1 MRKELSVPW
10 LGSLQTVR
18 ALAAATLLLCTMGV
32 HSVWA
37 QQQGYS
43 AVALQPPDVDV
54 IDRNHVSLM
63 TGKVQF
69 TIPALK
75 MGDVS
80 FTAYPS
86 SGYFPPVLDENYGNI
101 YPCYASDINTVG
113 FYHCAVSL
121 HVVALQASYGRQQA
135 KFILNS
141 NNTYSAYQ
149 QDGTSFVDN
158 VDVNGT
164 CTWVQRDG
172 TRIVY
177 YAYHN
182 ASTPL
187 CQSNNIYQVI
197 HPDGRIA
204 TYYYYGTLSTQA
216 NVSNPLLSIAT
227 NSGYLLKYN
236 YTGGAVYLGGET
248 SVTAINR
255 AFEKCDPAATSCS
268 LTASWPTATLT
279 YQNKTVFPSDNFNSL
294 GSYYNPSLHYI
305 FTISDEATRSHVF
318 ELDSYSR
325 IISYQPPQA
334 TTPQYLYSLC
344 TLAAGEDSGGNRP
357 LINCFGNTTYNASA
371 ATCTQFGCTPIF
383 YLASLP
389 PLIWDM
395 VGTVTTPGG
404 SWTYGANIQQGSPPP
419 GYSTYQHF
427 VTPPAPLTGQMSSYG
442 NSTPG
447 MEGLLGPMGT
457 LQSYDGTVYAFEK
470 STRNHPASIT
480 TPLGVV
486 TQYGYD
492 DRGNLTSVTKNP
504 IAGSGLTPLAQS
516 SLYPTTTSATCLNIV
531 LCNKPINVQ
540 DANLNTSTFNWD
552 PTHGGEIA
560 TTGPGVAVVSGV
572 PRVSG
577 SSYPQTRKSYTQ
589 RNAWY
594 YNSAGVMTKDPNAI
608 WVLLTESYC
617 ISGAPNGNTT
627 PGAECA
633 QPNDEVD
640 TTYEY
645 DPDSGPNNLLLRGK
659 AVTFRG
665 VTQRTCYGY
674 DSQGNGIWET
684 SPNANLSSCIGT
696 VTPPTPYLTGYDHL
710 AGGPLACTIHPAP
723 SGQSNFQ
730 ATRNKYDSN
739 MRLQKVD
746 KGVLASWPP
755 AGTPPGHWCDGLQVS
770 TTATFGYDANGN
782 KVLETVAGSDQVVT
796 NVTQYSYD
804 GFNRPTCTAVRMNPA
819 AFGSLPADA
828 CTLGNPP
835 GANGPDRITKNV
847 YDSLNRVTQIQRAV
861 GTNLQENYETITYT
875 ADSLKQSDT
884 DANVNQSYLHYNGL
898 DRLDYFYFPSPTQAN
913 SYNPADYEQYSYDPN
928 GNRTSVRKRDGQ
940 AISYGYDA
948 VNRMSQKTEPVAS
961 NSVTYGYD
969 LRGLQTSAVF
979 TSSGLGITNG
989 YDGFGRRTSTSN
1001 SMISGNSQISRTYD
1015 LDGDLTGVIHPD
1027 GSQFQYTNDG
1037 DDRFTGILET
1047 GATSIVS
1054 QNYFPVNGRPS
1065 AQTRGAVATSY
1076 GYQINERLS
1085 SITDTL
1091 AGTASVTT
1099 TFAYNPANQ
1108 LLTRMRT
1115 NDAYAFTDTAI
1126 GSTGYAVNGLNQYTT
1141 VGGVTFRYDDKRG
1154 NLTSDGVTTYG
1165 YDVENR
1171 LISASSASGGHNATL
1186 TYDPLGRLF
1195 QIVSGSNTKQFLY
1208 DGDALV
1214 AELNSSG
1221 AWLNRYV
1228 HGPQVDDP
1236 LIWYA
1241 GGTVSSGTRQSLQRD
1256 HQGSIV
1262 SVANGSG
1269 SSLAL
1274 NTYDEYGAPGASNAG
1289 RFQYTGQTWLAELG
1303 MYYYKARIYDPY
1315 LGRFLQTDPVGYQD
1329 DLNLYAYVGN
1339 DPMDRTDPTGQDTT
1353 CANGTCTTR
1362 ADTFDPNKQTVA
1374 RTIKASPEVKAA
1386 VAANAKKFATGSG
1399 NEKVGFA
1406 TKPDASVGPVHAAPD
1421 VTVASNAKTGNHVSG
1436 STATATVPKG
1446 ALAAVHGHID
1456 SGTNASNG
1464 MVDNPGLNGGLGDA
1478 QPLKLGLPNATVSHG
1493 QVGWREMDRGRLQYS
1508 YSQGAMDSHQ
1518 VADTQSN
1525 LDAEQKLFQ

>member
-10 LGSLQTVR
+10 LGSLQMVR
-18 ALAAATLLLCTMGV
+18 ALAAATLLLFTMGV

-37 QQQGYS
+37 QQQGSS
-43 AVALQPPDVDV
+43 AVALQPPDVDL
-54 IDRNHVSLM
+54 IDHNFVSML

-75 MGDVS
+75 MGDIS

-86 SGYFPPVLDENYGNI
+86 SGYFPPILDENYGSI
-101 YPCYASDINTVG
+101 YPCQNTDINTVG
-113 FYHCAVSL
+113 FFKCAVPAHL
-121 HVVALQASYGRQQA
+121 VALQASYGQQQT

-149 QDGTSFVDN
+149 SDGTSFVDN
-158 VDVNGT
+158 VSVNGT

-177 YAYHN
+177 YAYHT
-182 ASTPL
+182 AGTSL

-204 TYYYYGTLSTQA
+204 TYYYYGTLSTQP
-216 NVSNPLLSIAT
+216 NISNPLLSIAT

-268 LTASWPTATLT
+268 LTASWPTATFT
-279 YQNKTVFPSDNFNSL
+279 YQNKTVSPPDNFNPL
-294 GSYYNPSLHYI
+294 GPTYNPSLHYM
-305 FTISDEATRSHVF
+305 FTISDEANRNHVF

-344 TLAAGEDSGGNRP
+344 TLAAGNAGGNRP

-371 ATCTQFGCTPIF
+371 ATCSQFGCTPIF
-383 YLASLP
+383 YEALLP

-395 VGTVTTPGG
+395 VGTVTTSGG
-404 SWTYGANIQQGSPPP
+404 GWNYGVSIQQGSPPP
-419 GYSTYQHF
+419 GYSTYQHV
-427 VTPPAPLTGQMSSYG
+427 VTPPAPLSGQMSSYG

-447 MEGLLGPMGT
+447 MEGLLGPIGT
-457 LQSYDGTVYAFEK
+457 LKLYDGTAYAFEK
-470 STRNHPASIT
+470 TTRNYPASIT

-492 DRGNLTSVTKNP
+492 DRGNLGSVTKNP
-504 IAGSGLTPLAQS
+504 ITGSGLTPLTQS
-516 SLYPTTTSATCLNIV
+516 SLYPTTTSATCLNVV

-552 PTHGGEIA
+552 PTHGGEIT

-572 PRVSG
+572 PPVSG
-577 SSYPQTRKSYTQ
+577 SSYPQIRKSYTQ

-627 PGAECA
+627 LGAECA
-633 QPNDEVD
+633 KPNDEVD

-645 DPDSGPNNLLLRGK
+645 DPDSGPNNLLPRGK
-659 AVTFRG
+659 AVTFGG

-674 DSQGNGIWET
+674 DSQGNEIWET
-684 SPNANLSSCIGT
+684 SPNAHLSSCSGT
-696 VTPPTPYLTGYDHL
+696 VTPPAPYLTGYDHL
-710 AGGPLACTIHPAP
+710 AGGLLACTIHPAP

-746 KGVLASWPP
+746 KGVLASWPL

-770 TTATFGYDANGN
+770 TTTTFGYDANGN
-782 KVLETVAGSDQVVT
+782 KVLDTVTGSDQVVT

-804 GFNRPTCTAVRMNPA
+804 AFNRPTCTAVRMNPA
-819 AFGSLPADA
+819 AFASLPADA
-828 CTLGNPP
+828 CTLGTA

-875 ADSLKQSDT
+875 ADSLKQYDT
-884 DANVNQSYLHYNGL
+884 DANGNQSYFHYNGL

-913 SYNPADYEQYSYDPN
+913 SYNPADYEQYVYDGN

-940 AISYGYDA
+940 TISYGYDA
-948 VNRMSQKTEPVAS
+948 LNRMSQKTEPVAS

-979 TSSGLGITNG
+979 TSSGLGVTNG

-1015 LDGDLTGVIHPD
+1015 LDGDLTWVIHPD

-1037 DDRFTGILET
+1037 DDRFTGILEN

-1054 QNYFPVNGRPS
+1054 QKYLPVSGLPF

-1076 GYQINERLS
+1076 GYQFNELLS

-1115 NDAYAFTDTAI
+1115 NDAYAFTGTAI

-1141 VGGVTFRYDDKRG
+1141 VGGATFRYDDKRG

-1171 LISASSASGGHNATL
+1171 LISASVGHNATL

-1195 QIVSGSNTKQFLY
+1195 QIVSGSNTTQFLY

-1241 GGTVSSGTRQSLQRD
+1241 GATVSSGTRQSLQRD

-1262 SVANGSG
+1262 SVANASG

-1274 NTYDEYGAPGASNAG
+1274 NTYDEYGVPGASNAG
-1289 RFQYTGQTWLAELG
+1289 RFQYTGQIWLAELG

-1315 LGRFLQTDPVGYQD
+1315 LGRFLQTDPVGYKD

-1339 DPMDRTDPTGQDTT
+1339 DPLDRTDPTGLKCETT
-1353 CANGTCTTR
+1353 TSGPSCTFDEFRDKNGKVISREQATSGGGKIAKFFKADPASRVARQEAAMTAKYKAALAMKQRGGSVTISGNRSLGVPDQTISGGKIVAAMESTPLASTGQSGPSSSVLAGTVKAGSTGQVLRIDFYGNGTG
-1362 ADTFDPNKQTVA
+1362 
-1374 RTIKASPEVKAA
+1374 ASDFGQLFGHEELHSAYERPS
-1386 VAANAKKFATGSG
+1386 AT
-1399 NEKVGFA
+1399 
-1406 TKPDASVGPVHAAPD
+1406 DAGWDNPAQNYQDAHQ
-1421 VTVASNAKTGNHVSG
+1421 
-1436 STATATVPKG
+1436 VPFN
-1446 ALAAVHGHID
+1446 
-1456 SGTNASNG
+1456 NAS
-1464 MVDNPGLNGGLGDA
+1464 DNI
-1478 QPLKLGLPNATVSHG
+1478 S
-1493 QVGWREMDRGRLQYS
+1493 R
-1508 YSQGAMDSHQ
+1508 
-1518 VADTQSN
+1518 
-1525 LDAEQKLFQ
+1525 